1 MTSFKVEGLIKG
13 YPSRWV
19 IWTTLGSY
27 AVKDFGSVGEGM
39 LNYAS
44 TVEANSEAEAIAVF
58 VSTYFPLS
66 EDGPEVVK
74 QVLLL
79 KRAFTIMFEWV
90 MFEHG
95 TQGKLASRRTEAVG
109 LGLHR
114 RRLKQPTCHPIS
126 SVVFVQ

>member
-1 MTSFKVEGLIKG
+1 MAVNRDNLTMAVFTVEGLIKG

-27 AVKDFGSVGEGM
+27 AVKDLGSVGEGM

-66 EDGPEVVK
+66 EDGPEV
-74 QVLLL
+74 
-79 KRAFTIMFEWV
+79 FDEV
-90 MFEHG
+90 MV
-95 TQGKLASRRTEAVG
+95 R
-109 LGLHR
+109 
-114 RRLKQPTCHPIS
+114 
-126 SVVFVQ
+126 

>member
-1 MTSFKVEGLIKG
+1 MFSHSRARQSKISGAQLAVNRDNLTMAIFTVEGLIKG

-66 EDGPEVVK
+66 EDGPEV
-74 QVLLL
+74 
-79 KRAFTIMFEWV
+79 FDEV
-90 MFEHG
+90 MV
-95 TQGKLASRRTEAVG
+95 R
-109 LGLHR
+109 
-114 RRLKQPTCHPIS
+114 
-126 SVVFVQ
+126 

>member
-1 MTSFKVEGLIKG
+1 MTDSAHI
-13 YPSRWV
+13 PC
-19 IWTTLGSY
+19 
-27 AVKDFGSVGEGM
+27 AFGVPYVSPVG
-39 LNYAS
+39 
-44 TVEANSEAEAIAVF
+44 I
-58 VSTYFPLS
+58 YFLLS

-79 KRAFTIMFEWV
+79 KRAFAIMFEWV

-95 TQGKLASRRTEAVG
+95 TQGRLASRRTEAVG